1 MYQDCWD
8 ILKQDLLDV
17 FEDFYNY
24 GVVNSV
30 TNSTYVC
37 LIPEKDE
44 HMRLSEF
51 RPISLETSLY
61 KIIAKVFSLRLRGC
75 KGRLFLLLRVLLKE
89 IDIFWMLS
97 SLPKKLKRNIEI
109 LENMV
114 LFLKLILRKLMTM

>member
-1 MYQDCWD
+1 MGFFRLCNRSQIKKGIQDCCRDKSLGPDGYSLVVYQDCWD

-17 FEDFYNY
+17 FEDFYNS

-37 LIPEKDE
+37 LILEKDE

-61 KIIAKVFSLRLRGC
+61 KIIAKVLSLRLRGC
-75 KGRLFLLLRVLLKE
+75 KGRLFLLLTVLL
-89 IDIFWMLS
+89 
-97 SLPKKLKRNIEI
+97 
-109 LENMV
+109 
-114 LFLKLILRKLMTM
+114 